1 MHACIVFRL
10 ATAFALLVLVQ
21 GSASADNDGQDL
33 TNQGLTNQDTAA
45 AFSLPTFLRQITDT
59 GGLRSRLEQDGVRF
73 TFSYYGD
80 AFANPAG
87 GVKQGPGYDGRFG
100 TIIDADLQKL
110 IGWSGATFHTSIH
123 QIFGTQF
130 SAVNL
135 DSLMLVSGIEAPTST
150 RLFNLWIEQQFA
162 NQLNLRVGQ
171 FTAAQEFMVSDNAN
185 LFVNATFGWPL
196 LASAD
201 LPSGGPNY
209 PEATP
214 GARLQIAVTDHL
226 TFRAAIFDGN
236 PAGPGIGNP
245 VFRDPYGLAFR
256 VSDPPFFIAEF
267 EYEHGQAGPGAAAVD
282 RNQEGDF
289 AAVATARATP
299 GSTLPGTINLGAWIN
314 TGAFPDQRFNAQGA
328 LAVAAGTPPQHQG
341 DDAVYGVVDQM
352 LWRVPGP
359 GDRALNVFMR
369 GMAAPGDRNLI
380 DVYADGGFTF
390 KGPLERR
397 GNDLAGIGFAV
408 GRVSPAAAAFDS
420 DLATALGRPYP
431 VRDYEAVIELT
442 YQWKLAEKWF
452 VQPDLQYIFHPGGN
466 IPNPANPT
474 SVIPNALVLGTRM
487 VMRF

>member
-1 MHACIVFRL
+1 
-10 ATAFALLVLVQ
+10 
-21 GSASADNDGQDL
+21 
-33 TNQGLTNQDTAA
+33 
-45 AFSLPTFLRQITDT
+45 
-59 GGLRSRLEQDGVRF
+59 
-73 TFSYYGD
+73 
-80 AFANPAG
+80 
-87 GVKQGPGYDGRFG
+87 
-100 TIIDADLQKL
+100 
-110 IGWSGATFHTSIH
+110 
-123 QIFGTQF
+123 
-130 SAVNL
+130 
-135 DSLMLVSGIEAPTST
+135 
-150 RLFNLWIEQQFA
+150 LFNLWIEQQFA
-162 NQLNLRVGQ
+162 NRFNLRVGQ
-171 FTAAQEFMVSDNAN
+171 FTAAQEFLVSDNAD
-185 LFVNATFGWPL
+185 LFVNSTFGWPVL
-196 LASAD
+196 TSAD

-214 GARLQIAVTDHL
+214 GARLQIAVTDNL

-236 PAGPGIGNP
+236 PAGPGTGNP

-289 AAVATARATP
+289 ASARARAAAS

-314 TGAFPDQRFNAQGA
+314 TGAFPDQRFNTQGA
-328 LAVAAGTPPQHQG
+328 LLAVAGGAPLLRQG
-341 DDAVYGVVDQM
+341 NDAVYGVVDQM
-352 LWRVPGP
+352 LWRVPGA
-359 GDRALNVFMR
+359 GDRSLNVFMR

-380 DVYADGGFTF
+380 DVYVDGGFTF

-397 GNDLAGIGFAV
+397 NNDLAGIGFAV

-420 DLATALGRPYP
+420 DLVTALGRPYP
-431 VRDYEAVIELT
+431 VRDYEAVVELT

-466 IPNPANPT
+466 IPNPANPASL